1 MPRFPKGSQEA
12 KDYMASV
19 RAKRGSGVSGSKEE
33 GSEKKPLIPRPSK
46 LKDTEEVRE
55 QLNKNRYVIANEVEK
70 ALKKGEITQEDRLY
84 LLTLLGE
91 PYRSGKDD
99 VNEMA
104 DNQTE
109 VFMGLMELTAKK
121 GSGMGSCASGGSAVS
136 SNTSGPS
143 GPPPPRPPRPPLPPP
158 IDTSFSINQSLIDAI
173 EEALMS
179 SDILPERREQLI
191 TELRKLKQRVN
202 DAGVAK
208 ESTAKPSGAGMKGK
222 GSKSAKIAPAIPT
235 APVEVIERPITAS
248 VLQGGEDD
256 GVPEVPI
263 DLNFEEVTER
273 EEPQMAIPEEMLDE
287 LYLFYKPILDNDIRK
302 IEEQIKKKQ
311 KEIDT
316 IYSDLAFNRSLTFG
330 DIDTGFIQMK
340 KDRKS
345 RLRADIEN
353 LEKEL
358 SFVESKILLLNPQNR
373 ELFELTPSEYRNFRE
388 AYFPVSEI
396 KKSLVRKPT
405 FVEKAKSM
413 IYKPTIAEIVGN
425 EGDNVTMNVNE
436 VKEPYSFADFGERE
450 RERERARVAEEA
462 ILEER
467 RREKAEMRTM
477 GGYDKDVGG
486 SGMKGKSK
494 TKNESYLVQSV
505 IFKKDMFSVSK
516 AKKWL
521 KENNHKVVK
530 VDKTK
535 DMLRFRQIDP
545 AEVEKMGFTE
555 YRTKPLGD
563 SGVELILAYKQKN

>member
-1 MPRFPKGSQEA
+1 
-12 KDYMASV
+12 
-19 RAKRGSGVSGSKEE
+19 
-33 GSEKKPLIPRPSK
+33 
-46 LKDTEEVRE
+46 
-55 QLNKNRYVIANEVEK
+55 
-70 ALKKGEITQEDRLY
+70 
-84 LLTLLGE
+84 
-91 PYRSGKDD
+91 
-99 VNEMA
+99 
-104 DNQTE
+104 
-109 VFMGLMELTAKK
+109 
-121 GSGMGSCASGGSAVS
+121 
-136 SNTSGPS
+136 
-143 GPPPPRPPRPPLPPP
+143 
-158 IDTSFSINQSLIDAI
+158 
-173 EEALMS
+173 MS
-179 SDILPERREQLI
+179 SSLPEEKRLELVA
-191 TELRKLKQRVN
+191 ELRKLKQRVN

-256 GVPEVPI
+256 GIPDFPI

-273 EEPQMAIPEEMLDE
+273 EEPQMAIPEDRLDE
-287 LYLFYKPILDNDIRK
+287 LYLYYKPILDNDIRK
-302 IEEQIKKKQ
+302 IEEQIKKNQ

-316 IYSDLAFNRSLTFG
+316 IFSDLAFNRSLTFG
-330 DIDTGFIQMK
+330 NIDTGFIQMK
-340 KDRKS
+340 KDRQS

-353 LEKEL
+353 LKKEL

-425 EGDNVTMNVNE
+425 EGDNETMNVKE
-436 VKEPYSFADFGERE
+436 VQEPSASLADFGEME
-450 RERERARVAEEA
+450 REMERARTAEEA

-486 SGMKGKSK
+486 SGMKSKSK
-494 TKNESYLVQSV
+494 TKNESYVVQSV
-505 IFKKDMFSVSK
+505 IFKKDMFSVMK

-521 KENNHKVVK
+521 KEHNHKVVK

-545 AEVEKMGFTE
+545 AEAEKMGFTE

-563 SGVELILAYKQKN
+563 SGVELILAYKKKN